1 MRVAI
6 FSETFLPKWD
16 GVANTVCH
24 LLQHLEERGWNSLV
38 FAPQGAPSSYAG
50 APVVGLPCFGLPFY
64 RELRLVHPLVDV
76 EERLRAFDPDVIHVV
91 NPAFLGLVG
100 IRQARSL
107 GRPVVASYHT
117 DLPGY
122 ASVYGVGLFRETL
135 WSYFRWI
142 HNQADLTLCP
152 SNYTLRQL
160 EANGFERLGVWGR
173 GVDAAL
179 YNPYR
184 RSSAIRRRWFPDD
197 PDTPILLYVGRL
209 AAEKRLHMLR
219 PVLDAIPEAR
229 LVLVGDGPLRQ
240 ELEELFAGTATVF
253 AGYHEGEALAEAYA
267 SGDIFVFPSNSE
279 TFGNVVLESM
289 ASGVPVVAADE
300 GGPVDHVHDGVNGYL
315 FDRDSTDHL
324 IERVQYMMSHPVHR
338 LELGLGARAYAERQ
352 SWGDILDGV
361 LADYCRLAH
370 AYPAAGILDERG
382 PVRTAPLSGWSG
394 SVGEG
399 VRRLRK
405 ILIGPPA

>member
-24 LLQHLEERGWNSLV
+24 LLRHLQQRGWDSLV
-38 FAPQGAPSSYAG
+38 FAPQGAPATYAG
-50 APVVGLPCFGLPFY
+50 ASVVGLPCFGLPFY
-64 RELRLVHPLVDV
+64 RELRLVYPLVDV
-76 EERLRAFDPDVIHVV
+76 EARLRAFDPDVIHVV

-135 WSYFRWI
+135 WSYFRWV
-142 HNQADLTLCP
+142 HNQADLNLCP
-152 SNYTLRQL
+152 SKYTLRQL
-160 EANGFERLGVWGR
+160 EDNGFERLGVWGR
-173 GVDAAL
+173 GVDARL

-184 RSSAIRRRWFPDD
+184 RSSEVRRRWFPED
-197 PDTPILLYVGRL
+197 PDAPILVYVGRL
-209 AAEKRLHMLR
+209 AMEKRLHMLR
-219 PVLDAIPEAR
+219 PVLDARPDAR
-229 LVLVGDGPLRQ
+229 LVLVGDGPLRADLR
-240 ELEELFAGTATVF
+240 ERFAGTRTVF
-253 AGYHEGEALAEAYA
+253 AGYQQGRALAEAYA
-267 SGDIFVFPSNSE
+267 SGDVFVFPSNSE

-289 ASGVPVVAADE
+289 ASGVPVIAADE
-300 GGPVDHVHDGVNGYL
+300 GGPVDHVHDGLNGYL

-324 IERVQYMMSHPVHR
+324 IERVGHLLDDAVHR

-352 SWGDILDGV
+352 SWGEILDGV
-361 LADYCRLAH
+361 LADYRRLVQDVPTADDGSH
-370 AYPAAGILDERG
+370 
-382 PVRTAPLSGWSG
+382 RTGLGTTPPSGWTG
-394 SVGEG
+394 NVGQG

-405 ILIGPPA
+405 ILIGASS